1 MNSLKLLGC
10 LLLSFLLGCDGGG
23 DAGSAGGGGGGGS
36 VGGAATVGQ
45 SGSMSRFS
53 LNGDKLYAITQGQNS
68 WRSETVQLFDIT
80 DLANPT
86 PWSQLNTQI
95 GIETLFSVGNR
106 LYIGANNGMHIY
118 DITDPSFPVLKGSY
132 SHATACDPVVV
143 QGIYAFVTLRSNG
156 SGRCGGNLNQ
166 LDVVD
171 VADATAPTLA
181 RSYPMQFPKGLAI
194 DGNQLFVCDDIAG
207 LKVLDVSDP
216 LNISTVEVRAEIDC
230 YDLIADNGILI
241 VSSAA
246 GIAQYDYSVSPLV
259 LLSEITVV
267 KIQ

>member
-23 DAGSAGGGGGGGS
+23 DAGSAGGGS
-36 VGGAATVGQ
+36 VSGAATVGQ
-45 SGSMSRFS
+45 AGSMSRFS

-68 WRSETVQLFDIT
+68 WRSETVQLFDLT
-80 DLANPT
+80 DPVNPT
-86 PWSQLNTQI
+86 PWSTLKTDI

-156 SGRCGGNLNQ
+156 GGRCGGNLNQ

-194 DGNQLFVCDDIAG
+194 DGSQLFVCDDIAG

-230 YDLIADNGILI
+230 YDLIADNGTLI
-241 VSSAA
+241 VSSTA
-246 GIAQYDYSVSPLV
+246 GISQYDYSVSPML
-259 LLSEITVV
+259 LLSEITVA

>member
-10 LLLSFLLGCDGGG
+10 LLLSSFLLGCDGGG
-23 DAGSAGGGGGGGS
+23 GISTGSAAS
-36 VGGAATVGQ
+36 VGQA
-45 SGSMSRFS
+45 GSMSRFS
-53 LNGDKLYAITQGQNS
+53 LNGDKLYAITQAQNS
-68 WRSETVQLFDIT
+68 WRSDTVQLFDIS

-86 PWSQLNTQI
+86 PWSLLNTDI

-118 DITDPSFPVLKGSY
+118 DITDPNFPVLKGSY

-143 QGIYAFVTLRSNG
+143 QGIYAFVTLRSDG

-181 RSYPMQFPKGLAI
+181 RGYSMQFPKGLAI
-194 DGNQLFVCDDIAG
+194 DGSQLFVCDGVAG

-216 LNISTVEVRAEIDC
+216 LNISSIEVRAEIDC
-230 YDLIADNGILI
+230 FDLIVDNGTLI
-241 VSSAA
+241 VSSST
-246 GIAQYDYSVSPLV
+246 GISQYDYSVSPLV
-259 LLSEITVV
+259 LLSEIPVV